1 MPEPRKA
8 TPTGIASFL
17 FSLPQGE
24 SKMRDPELLISI
36 LEEMAQQPDGR
47 LKMAVTLGRNEEMQ
61 RRIFH
66 IELLRDADLVEWG
79 NIREFP
85 RITNQGFNFIE
96 TIRKKKGAKEKVFE
110 MLDKGEPL
118 LNTAKVIIDVVGS
131 LTN

>member
-1 MPEPRKA
+1 
-8 TPTGIASFL
+8 
-17 FSLPQGE
+17 
-24 SKMRDPELLISI
+24 MRDPELLISI

-66 IELLRDADLVEWG
+66 IELLRDAKLVEWG
-79 NIREFP
+79 NVKGFP
-85 RITNQGFNFIE
+85 RITNQGCDFIE
-96 TIRKKKGAKEKVFE
+96 AIRKKKGAKEKVFE
-110 MLDKGEPL
+110 MLDKGESL